1 MSPTSNSSHGFV
13 LPPVVDRY
21 DQERVK
27 SARVSG
33 RIKRAVAEAMKDS
46 GRTRED
52 IAEQMSEYLGGEKV
66 TVLMLQQY
74 TSTANESHN
83 IPAHRLMALFAVTG
97 DARLLN
103 ELLAGS
109 GFIAVHGRY
118 ESLLRRE
125 SAKLHLERINREID
139 EADRAWKDGQ
149 P

>member
-1 MSPTSNSSHGFV
+1 MSAASNPPHGFV
-13 LPPVVDRY
+13 LPPVVERF

-46 GRTRED
+46 GRTRDD
-52 IAEQMSEYLGGEKV
+52 IAEQMSAYLDEKV

-103 ELLAGS
+103 ELMAGS

-118 ESLLRRE
+118 EPLLRRE

-139 EADRAWKDGQ
+139 DADRAWKDGQ

>member
-1 MSPTSNSSHGFV
+1 MTAASNSSNGFV
-13 LPPVVDRY
+13 LPPVVERFDH
-21 DQERVK
+21 ERVK

-46 GRTRED
+46 GHSREE
-52 IAEQMSEYLGGEKV
+52 IAELMSEYLGGEKV

-83 IPAHRLMALFAVTG
+83 IPAYRLMALFAVTN

-109 GFIAVHGRY
+109 GFIAVPDRY
-118 ESLLRRE
+118 EALLRRE
-125 SAKLHLERINREID
+125 RAKLHLDRINQEIED
-139 EADRAWKDGQ
+139 ADRAWKDSQ